1 VTFANRDEYVQ
12 LVVQARLAEGA
23 EQVRAIRRGIADV
36 LPAGPLSLLTWR
48 EARELLCSEAEID
61 VDFLRAHTR
70 HSGWD
75 ENDETVRWLWQVL
88 REFTDRERAQFVRF
102 VSGRERL
109 PRGVGPDVELMVINR
124 QYGSSLPKAST
135 CFNAFYLPA
144 YASLEE
150 LREKLLLAITS
161 CRDIDTDFR
170 VRDDSDFY
178 RGDDDEDEEEEE
190 EEEEEE

>member
-1 VTFANRDEYVQ
+1 MTFANREEYVQ

-23 EQVRAIRRGIADV
+23 EQVRALRRGIAEV

-61 VDFLRAHTR
+61 VEFLRTHTR
-70 HSGWD
+70 YSGWGED
-75 ENDETVRWLWQVL
+75 EEPVRWLWQIL

-109 PRGVGPDVELMVINR
+109 PREPDVELMVINR

-135 CFNAFYLPA
+135 CFNTFYLPV
-144 YASLEE
+144 YGSLNE

-161 CRDIDTDFR
+161 CHDIDTDFR

-178 RGDDDEDEEEEE
+178 RGDDDDDDEEEDEEEE
-190 EEEEEE
+190 